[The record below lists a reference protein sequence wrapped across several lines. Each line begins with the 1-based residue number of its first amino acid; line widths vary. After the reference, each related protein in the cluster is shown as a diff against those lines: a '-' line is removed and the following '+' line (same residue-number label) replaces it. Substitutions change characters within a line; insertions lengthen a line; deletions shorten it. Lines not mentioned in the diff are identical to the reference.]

1 MKHPFQLLSAK
12 ISRNLFLVLLL
23 ATLVIMYLLNLVSA
37 PLTTQVAPMGI
48 ISYEFA
54 GSVEKARQVL
64 ASWDAPTQIRAG
76 FALGFDYVYLLFYS
90 TTIGL
95 ACILAAGALR
105 DRRWPLASAGVLL
118 AWGLWGAAVFD
129 AIENLALTL
138 LLFGNLTSPLPAL
151 ALVCA
156 AIKFGLI
163 FLGLV
168 YALYGAVIRLVFP
181 GPELRTD

>member
-12 ISRNLFLVLLL
+12 VSRNLFLVLLV
-23 ATLVIMYLLNLVSA
+23 ATLVVMYLLNLVSA
-37 PLTTQVAPMGI
+37 PLTTPAAPLGI

-54 GSVEKARQVL
+54 GSVETARQIL
-64 ASWDAPTQIRAG
+64 ASWDASTQVHAG

-105 DRRWPLASAGVLL
+105 DRRWPLASAGAPL
-118 AWGLWGAAVFD
+118 AWGLWVAAVFD
-129 AIENLALTL
+129 AVENLALTL
-138 LLFGNLTSPLPAL
+138 LLFGDLVSPLPEIAF
-151 ALVCA
+151 VCA

-181 GPELRTD
+181 KPTQ